1 MRRPYGLILDSSCTG
16 ITRAVLQDND
26 RVLIQILKVQ
36 HEVTMTLADLGA
48 LTGLVERADAGDP
61 VLEELARVEALTVA
75 VETVLREPGE
85 EDTDD

>member
-16 ITRAVLQDND
+16 ITRAVLQADD
-26 RVLIQILKVQ
+26 RVVIQTLRVE

-61 VLEELARVEALTVA
+61 VLEELARVEALTA
-75 VETVLREPGE
+75 TAE
-85 EDTDD
+85 EH